1 MVLSFQSLSFSPSC
15 FATHSNRSAMI
26 VGWFSVQLL
35 HNSTNVS
42 AVIFIFLGIL
52 DDMSDL
58 RGNND

>member
-1 MVLSFQSLSFSPSC
+1 
-15 FATHSNRSAMI
+15 MI
-26 VGWFSVQLL
+26 VGWFLVQLL